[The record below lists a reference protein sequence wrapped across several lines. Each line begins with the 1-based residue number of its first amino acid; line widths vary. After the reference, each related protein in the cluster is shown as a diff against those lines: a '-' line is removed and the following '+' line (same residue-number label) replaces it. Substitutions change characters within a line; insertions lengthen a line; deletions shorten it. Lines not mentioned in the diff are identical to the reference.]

1 MKRIISIVIAL
12 VMVFLLVG
20 CSTRKETEAM
30 IEKTESLEQEIAEL
44 KEQIE
49 QLMEHSNIAS
59 EQLEQQKEL
68 NELLTKKLDNLM
80 GKPIFCAEEEPFID
94 DNYVYN
100 NNKELYVEFT
110 NFLACRPYNAFE
122 EFHTYYIN
130 EFSDKIDGEFY
141 ILNPNDEN
149 NGSVM
154 DKADSINYS
163 IYVDEIDEEGVL
175 VNPILE
181 QYMCVIDE
189 VLGGEPLNRNGFERE
204 YSNVS
209 FTMYIYMVPCSTYKG
224 TLNLKFGERGDGKHI
239 SDRYINLYVSGGC
252 IGTAYY
258 YNYVYISETWFKNY
272 FKGWLNANVY
282 YGSTDISYKNLE
294 K

>member
-1 MKRIISIVIAL
+1 MKRIVSIVIAM
-12 VMVFLLVG
+12 VMVFFLVG

-30 IEKTESLEQEIAEL
+30 IEKTEALEQEIAEL

-49 QLMEHSNIAS
+49 QLAGYSNITS

-80 GKPIFCAEEEPFID
+80 GVPIVYTDVEPFID
-94 DNYVYN
+94 NNYVY

-110 NFLACRPYNAFE
+110 NFHAFRPYNAFE
-122 EFHTYYIN
+122 EFYIYYIN

-141 ILNPNDEN
+141 FLDPHDSV

-154 DKADSINYS
+154 EKADSINYS

-181 QYMCVIDE
+181 QYMCVRDE
-189 VLGGEPLNRNGFERE
+189 VLGGEPLNREGFDLV

-209 FTMYIYMVPCSTYKG
+209 FTMYICMVPSAQKG
-224 TLNLKFGERGDGKHI
+224 RISELEFGLKEI
-239 SDRYINLYVSGGC
+239 SKGVGFINLIANGTYV
-252 IGTAYY
+252 GTAYY
-258 YNYVYISETWFKNY
+258 NNRVYISYTWFLNY
-272 FKGWLNANVY
+272 FRGKLTADLY
-282 YGSTDISYKNLE
+282 YGAKDISERKYEN
-294 K
+294 